1 VKYLILVLFSLL
13 LFINNDSLALWEQDE
28 AAYAGFAY
36 NMVERE
42 QYLIPDFEL
51 QKEYNTISKEYNMV
65 LNYLN
70 KNVTAKI
77 FSKLMEG
84 DL

>member
-1 VKYLILVLFSLL
+1 VKYLILVLFTIL

-42 QYLIPDFEL
+42 QYLIPDFEWSWPHR
-51 QKEYNTISKEYNMV
+51 KPPY
-65 LNYLN
+65 
-70 KNVTAKI
+70 
-77 FSKLMEG
+77 FFG
-84 DL
+84 